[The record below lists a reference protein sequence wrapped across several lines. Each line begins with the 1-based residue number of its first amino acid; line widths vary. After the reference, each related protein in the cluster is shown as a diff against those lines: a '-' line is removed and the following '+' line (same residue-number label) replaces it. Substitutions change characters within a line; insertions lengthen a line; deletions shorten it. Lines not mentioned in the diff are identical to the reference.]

1 MLVKGEILCPI
12 DEGWGTLRGGDPV
25 RRNLEKNMNSKDRG
39 SRGDTG
45 RSGRLGRGAEAL
57 ERNMKIQDAR
67 SKIALRMQ
75 EDLEKGP
82 KDKKIFTYN
91 TTSMQSYV
99 DYFCGAVTNA
109 THAWIWISRVRSTS
123 GILELGNM
131 SDSTTK
137 IVYLT
142 LT

>member
-1 MLVKGEILCPI
+1 MKF
-12 DEGWGTLRGGDPV
+12 
-25 RRNLEKNMNSKDRG
+25 KNRG

-45 RSGRLGRGAEAL
+45 KSGRLGRDAGAL

-67 SKIALRMQ
+67 SKDALRMQ
-75 EDLEKGP
+75 GDLEKGP

-109 THAWIWISRVRSTS
+109 THAWI
-123 GILELGNM
+123 
-131 SDSTTK
+131 
-137 IVYLT
+137 
-142 LT
+142 